1 MKTATPVGCSRQR
14 ALLEV
19 RPNMSGSSPESDGV
33 LVGSRLLTDNV
44 LFANSMC
51 ELSQVGV
58 VPIGRRLEQ
67 LWVVLRS
74 TYSPWRGAGTWSPWV
89 WFGKFRWTSKQQDC
103 FVEDCDREEM
113 AESWQR
119 KVGSP
124 AAMLE
129 SSKIMWKGQVVCTVP
144 HWAGQGGSMVPPR
157 KTGQ

>member
-1 MKTATPVGCSRQR
+1 MKTMAGCSRQR
-14 ALLEV
+14 TLHEV
-19 RPNMSGSSPESDGV
+19 RPTQSKNTPETDEV
-33 LVGSRLLTDNV
+33 LVGSRLLTNNV
-44 LFANSMC
+44 LFANSMR

-74 TYSPWRGAGTWSPWV
+74 TYSPWRGAGITWSPWV
-89 WFGKFRWTSKQQDC
+89 WFGNCRWTSKQQAWC
-103 FVEDCDREEM
+103 LEDCGLDAM

-129 SSKIMWKGQVVCTVP
+129 SSKIMWKGQEVCTVP
-144 HWAGQGGSMVPPR
+144 HCAGQGGTILSPR